1 LTRQNQS
8 VEVRAACKND
18 AEAVARLAG
27 ELGYPS
33 TVAQIRE
40 RLDLIDGEPQHATFV
55 AVAGGGAVVG
65 WIQLSRMCSLVS
77 DPRAEITG
85 LIVDSMHRGDGVGRL
100 LVERGEAWAR
110 EQRLA
115 TMGVRSNVV
124 REGAHRFYLRLGYA
138 ITKSQNVFCKDL

>member
-1 LTRQNQS
+1 LTRQIQS
-8 VEVRAACKND
+8 VKVRAAGKND

-40 RLDLIDGEPQHATFV
+40 RLDLIDGDPQHATFV

-65 WIQLSRMCSLVS
+65 WIQLSRMCSLVT

-100 LVERGEAWAR
+100 LVDRGEAWAR

-115 TMGVRSNVV
+115 AMGVRSNVV
-124 REGAHRFYLRLGYA
+124 REGAHRFYVRLGYA
-138 ITKSQNVFCKDL
+138 ITKSQNVFRNDL